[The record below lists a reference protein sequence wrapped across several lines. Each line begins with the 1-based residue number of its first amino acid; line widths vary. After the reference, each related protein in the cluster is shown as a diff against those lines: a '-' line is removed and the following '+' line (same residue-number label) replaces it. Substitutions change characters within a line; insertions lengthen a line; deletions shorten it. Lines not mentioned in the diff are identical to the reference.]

1 MSDTNI
7 ILNLLNAE
15 NTMTYN
21 KLIAHAIGLNEAV
34 AYASLIAKQAYY
46 ERNGLLDDEGYFY
59 CTIVDLQES
68 TTLTRDQQDKV
79 IKKLVKLELMSYKRK
94 GLPAKRFF
102 KINNDVSK
110 IKKII
115 NEGINK
121 NNEFK
126 QGKNKQHTTNKIE
139 ENPQTVLRKNHKQ
152 YSGKST
158 NSIEENPQEN
168 NINKYTNKINIIS
181 SSSKEPQPNKQSTV
195 QTDDSVSDE
204 IKAVFELYN
213 REISRN
219 SLGCSSLEIEKIK
232 ELIAI
237 YSVEKITN
245 AIKVAVFQN
254 KRSLAY
260 IEGVLKNNNKP
271 KNGIEGRE
279 KDDKPKRNT
288 TKEIDWSAF
297 D

>member
-139 ENPQTVLRKNHKQ
+139 ENPQTVLRKNRKQ

-168 NINKYTNKINIIS
+168 NINKYTNKINIISS

-260 IEGVLKNNNKP
+260 IEGVLKNNDKLESRGGKKAN
-271 KNGIEGRE
+271 
-279 KDDKPKRNT
+279 DKPKRNT

>member
-59 CTIVDLQES
+59 CTATDLEETTCLKRRQQEKAIKI
-68 TTLTRDQQDKV
+68 LKENNLIFYKV
-79 IKKLVKLELMSYKRK
+79 K
-94 GLPAKRFF
+94 GIPAKRYF
-102 KINNDVSK
+102 KINCDTDVITKVIESGLNK
-110 IKKII
+110 DKDLK
-115 NEGINK
+115 NTRNGENK
-121 NNEFK
+121 NVQNVQTGMYKTCK
-126 QGKNKQHTTNKIE
+126 QDSAKCTNRHVQ
-139 ENPQTVLRKNHKQ
+139 NV
-152 YSGKST
+152 
-158 NSIEENPQEN
+158 QEN
-168 NINKYTNKINIIS
+168 NINKYTKEINTI
-181 SSSKEPQPNKQSTV
+181 SSSKEQQKDKQPTV

-204 IKAVFELYN
+204 IKSMFELYN

-260 IEGVLKNNNKP
+260 IEGVLKNNDKSESRGGKKAN
-271 KNGIEGRE
+271 
-279 KDDKPKRNT
+279 DKPKRNT